1 MGGKILS
8 SLSPAEALAELWS
21 AQNPT
26 KKGPQ
31 QSPDFG
37 YLKKS
42 CKEQGHTI
50 SGYSLEPAMKQES
63 KSTRFGDHQAVW

>member
-1 MGGKILS
+1 MGLGGREILRT
-8 SLSPAEALAELWS
+8 LSPAEALAELWS

-37 YLKKS
+37 YLKSS
-42 CKEQGHTI
+42 CKEQGHTN
-50 SGYSLEPAMKQES
+50 SGNSLEPAMKQKS
-63 KSTRFGDHQAVW
+63 KSTKF